1 MAFLHTRSYT
11 LLRLLCCTSVRNPS
25 PLALRPKAA
34 RPVAISPIFASAPVA
49 SRAPRSSPRACQR
62 SAPGLPTAY
71 QKPSGSGHLALSEAT
86 ARRSRTTSALD
97 AASNDRAA
105 ARVARV
111 ARQSASAIADASR
124 MAFSFVCA
132 ALSLLRL
139 ADERA
144 CDSTVRSIWA
154 ASWSC
159 AVMHALSLDCPSCSA
174 DTVPQRDSPGDRSD
188 ANVGLRGGDR

>member
-1 MAFLHTRSYT
+1 MAFLHTRTCSAHFSAHFGAQPVT
-11 LLRLLCCTSVRNPS
+11 ARTATEGCTPRRHQPHLRISACS
-25 PLALRPKAA
+25 LARAKKLPPCVPAL
-34 RPVAISPIFASAPVA
+34 SAT
-49 SRAPRSSPRACQR
+49 
-62 SAPGLPTAY
+62 GLPTAY

-86 ARRSRTTSALD
+86 SRRSRTTSALD

-144 CDSTVRSIWA
+144 SDSTVRSIWT

-159 AVMHALSLDCPSCSA
+159 AVMHAPSLDCPSCSA